1 MVKKNI
7 NKNNEITKNTNK
19 NKKKKR
25 NILKTIKG
33 KLKKKKYTQKEL
45 IVVIMSSLVIG
56 FIMCFSF
63 MSLVTKKNYISVVKD
78 LRKFIDTYYT
88 ITDDFYG
95 KIDNNTLIDGA
106 IEGMISSVGDNF
118 TNYTDINDTQSFNES
133 INGTYEG
140 IGCSIAT
147 YSDGRI
153 VVIDVFNG
161 SPSHKAGLK
170 SGDIVI
176 KVDGE
181 SLEGK
186 TGSELSNYVK
196 NNAKDKVTLTI
207 VRDDNEM
214 DITINLSEVEI
225 PSVNGEVIKN
235 DNQNIGYINISLFA
249 NNTYK
254 QFKSKLE
261 ELEQKNID
269 GLIIDVRNNSGG
281 YLKSVTD
288 ICSLFLEK
296 GKIIYQ
302 LEDSK
307 GVTKKKDKTKEKRE
321 YGVVVIINGASASAS
336 EILAT
341 AINESYGGFTVGT
354 KSYGK
359 GTVQETKKLLDGSM
373 IKYTSQKWL
382 TPLGNSIDG
391 IGITPTNYVE
401 LNSDYFDNPNI
412 DTDNQI
418 IEAIKLLKK

>member
-1 MVKKNI
+1 MFDSIFISPDLHK
-7 NKNNEITKNTNK
+7 
-19 NKKKKR
+19 
-25 NILKTIKG
+25 
-33 KLKKKKYTQKEL
+33 
-45 IVVIMSSLVIG
+45 VIEK
-56 FIMCFSF
+56 CR
-63 MSLVTKKNYISVVKD
+63 Y
-78 LRKFIDTYYT
+78 
-88 ITDDFYG
+88 
-95 KIDNNTLIDGA
+95 
-106 IEGMISSVGDNF
+106 
-118 TNYTDINDTQSFNES
+118 YTDINDTQSFNES

-261 ELEQKNID
+261 ELEQKNI
-269 GLIIDVRNNSGG
+269 
-281 YLKSVTD
+281 Y
-288 ICSLFLEK
+288 SL
-296 GKIIYQ
+296 
-302 LEDSK
+302 
-307 GVTKKKDKTKEKRE
+307 
-321 YGVVVIINGASASAS
+321 YGNR
-336 EILAT
+336 
-341 AINESYGGFTVGT
+341 
-354 KSYGK
+354 KPK
-359 GTVQETKKLLDGSM
+359 
-373 IKYTSQKWL
+373 
-382 TPLGNSIDG
+382 
-391 IGITPTNYVE
+391 
-401 LNSDYFDNPNI
+401 
-412 DTDNQI
+412 
-418 IEAIKLLKK
+418 